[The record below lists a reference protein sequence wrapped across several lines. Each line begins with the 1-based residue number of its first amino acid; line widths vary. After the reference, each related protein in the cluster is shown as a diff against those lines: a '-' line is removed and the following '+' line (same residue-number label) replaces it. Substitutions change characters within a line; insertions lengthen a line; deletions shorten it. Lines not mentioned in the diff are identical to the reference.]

1 MADTNT
7 SSDTTP
13 QPATYASLFPEQ
25 LANRCSPDALESN
38 NGPIAYLYA
47 LYQQALELEATSTSD
62 KRFTLAQRRPDI
74 AELVLS
80 REGLEKEVP
89 PLTLAIKALTR
100 QANMHVE
107 SVNAAEKKADSDK
120 GATKDKVPFR
130 SKGLAERISE
140 SQCRAGLP
148 FHYPLEQIQAVLRH
162 KKIPLFDLLQR
173 SEYSFPNFCK
183 DNLRTD
189 ELRQVMRNATGF
201 SPSLQALLL
210 DATSADAEGFL
221 SARFGDAATLENLNK
236 VAFFCQRTGLK
247 TEDVLDLLAIAGI
260 DDNASEGK
268 TAVKRSDA
276 YAPRDS
282 TVDSSR
288 YGAAFINN
296 GTSPALTLRDINAEA
311 GIELSITGTT
321 AAHFGRAHKLIH
333 LRHTLNLSFAETDL
347 LLMSI
352 LRAEG
357 QSKDFHITANT
368 LRALG
373 VYRYFKEAYGVTA
386 EQFSALVHQVTPYAV
401 GDQVPFLDR
410 VLDGPGAGLQA
421 QINDLMVIDDAAFDP
436 SATDDAGNNAARG
449 IIGQLSKAFGAD
461 EQWLNAS
468 LIQIKQALGIKTF
481 TKSLDLVS
489 SLYRLSRLPR
499 LLRMTLGEG
508 TSLIALLASDTNS
521 VLGTLA
527 GRGRITDDPENADIL
542 DVLIALANIERWLRT
557 NNLKASAVLALVSK
571 PQPSAMILFEI
582 EKARE
587 RFRTDGEP
595 DVLGVTLSQEKIKTE
610 LGSTAALKSST
621 DTWQTLLKDYLDE
634 KGLIKESLPAEK
646 PLKEALGTLLKG
658 KLADSNS
665 DTTQAS
671 ETLASL
677 LINARVQQ
685 EDLAKSI
692 FTKAFADVL
701 ASSSSAST
709 YALPILK
716 WIKSSAAGLLAEVM
730 QPVPIDAKQMTT
742 SLKFWTDITRCS
754 FAVKLTGVSPAGLEA
769 LAEHPE
775 WLDFEA
781 DVVSGN
787 DATTTEPRAINLSLH
802 YQLTRYRDWIA
813 LCRKSGF
820 EEQDALDYLSSMKDT
835 SDVGEVQVAAAKMGK
850 LIVWP
855 ESEVVIAMP
864 QIAKPQHKTKP
875 GTFDDFVTTMSDEER
890 KFYRKSDGRID
901 IKKMLYDLH
910 WIRAGYVYKNRA
922 QESTVVKLH
931 KYAETLTSATLEVT
945 QSQYNEC
952 NQTETWGKRF
962 SAEERLAKKP
972 YQVIILKLKVYQP
985 DDDYDGD
992 PVPITPTTLGDIDFI
1007 LRLQS
1012 LCNRTA
1018 LSCQSL
1024 IDLSWLN
1031 EGSSFDEFQ
1040 SIGQLLLATCTDD
1053 IRALV
1058 ESGLLEQ
1065 WRDALIHYLLGYW
1078 VPKKISSTTSIT
1090 DTDELCSYFLTDIGT
1105 SWEAKKTTV
1114 ITQAIASLQHYLFR
1128 LFSHLEPGYE
1138 TANVPSS
1145 ANQQWKRYLSQYG
1158 TWKAWRAQIN
1168 HPENL
1173 IYYANRP
1180 NKSNTFQELEVEV
1193 NQGKLDTELLETAVC
1208 NYLTKFERLSNLQI
1222 VSGYLDGR
1230 DPLNDTYHLIG
1241 KTNASPTEYYWRSVD
1256 MGLRDDQQRL
1266 SPLAWSEW
1274 KKIDL
1279 TVTGVIAQSQYIEQF
1294 DKVDADGKVQKDD
1307 KGNVLKDSSKNVTHT
1322 CDAIRPVII
1331 AGRPYVFW
1339 VERGT
1344 TGLPSN
1350 DGKSQTPTQ
1359 FKKLSVQYTYLQSD
1373 GFWSTANELIC
1384 LDGTE
1389 DGQRRS
1395 DKEHNF
1401 LKDESY
1407 IPGLIVF
1414 VNTENERRQDPWLTV
1429 ILHDCRK
1436 PAAGPGNINK
1446 DYFVE
1451 MRDLL
1456 LINRKQL
1463 PVESLEK
1470 LTNVTL
1476 KTYEDI
1482 RFVQHIYDGT
1492 SSSLTALK
1500 PPKHTKLDGLIYGVL
1515 FNLTS
1520 NIKLATTATAP
1531 QKRKVFKPYSSRDA
1545 TALTLEST
1553 HRIVV
1558 PAYVKNMSE
1567 TVKEKLKAAAATFD
1581 DARKSYEYSKI
1592 YHSEKA
1598 SHAIIKSTFEKA
1610 ESSLLKV
1617 TEAILSS
1624 IASKAMTFKIELP
1637 FTTKKTLKI
1646 EAHYQYDDA
1655 PLKHALSAFGVEIK
1669 SPSDLNFEPLAEG
1682 QLAHITTLYDYTEEG
1697 TYEFQAYIILDGIKV
1712 YETHYTYE
1720 ISSSKTDESWNVA
1733 ILNNTEQAQYLDL
1746 TSVDDRSVDIPKR
1759 IRLNTLFGKQLVARA
1774 SQSVERALAWDTQ
1787 KLKEPTID
1795 ENVPNPSVDFHGA
1808 NGIYFRELFLHLPAL
1823 IATRLTEQQQFED
1836 AESWY
1841 LRNLFD
1847 PYRAVADDDGRP
1859 AYWNTRPLA
1868 EVGTL
1873 TSELNKP
1880 VDPTARAFILSR
1892 YYRQAVFLGLVEN
1905 WQRQGDHYYRQLTLS
1920 SLNHAW
1926 LCYQQALKLVGP
1938 LPERTEVSR
1947 WIPLKLSDIDES
1959 LFFTPINQ
1967 RVLDARKTLERR
1979 LYQLR
1984 HGLTIDGKALPDL
1997 GWRDEEVDP
2006 FASARGG
2013 LSIIATTYNSGR
2025 TPIPAYRFR
2034 QILPT
2039 TRAAVQQLLD
2049 FGRHYMKLMEDEFNT
2064 TFSVLMK
2071 SQEIRM
2077 SDFALRLGKEA
2088 ISAVLANKQTLQLG
2102 LRAAEARKAR
2112 FEALLDVGK
2121 SPMEEAATGLSI
2133 VAKVTQAA
2141 AVPFE
2146 ITAGIAAAMTPTIFG
2161 MAFGGNKP
2169 EQPMARTA
2177 STLLTTSNIADFAAG
2192 QLIAEAGY
2200 ERRAS
2205 EWQFEMEQANWDIKA
2220 LSQQIEQVD
2229 IELNAATISLEEAK
2243 QERAN
2248 LDEAYVAMTTGFTII
2263 PIYNWLVA
2271 RQELIYGK
2279 AYDAVLSLCL
2289 GLEAAWRYEIGDY
2302 KRNAFIKTSA
2312 WSDTYKGMLAGESLL
2327 VDLQE
2332 MENAYLSANERRL
2345 TIKKS
2350 FSLTKLLTSKG
2361 LTSGLNG
2368 LATNKPLLFE
2378 FKASDFDKNYPGH
2391 YLRQLKHV
2399 SVSFILKEGSKA
2411 EEMSAILTQIG
2422 NSTLIEPHAKGAEYY
2437 YGEGKEPPA
2446 SIKRNLRAQ
2455 QQIALS
2461 SLVSEDGLGFAP
2473 GEWVYE
2479 LMFHDGRYL
2488 PFEGTGA
2495 ISQWQLEI
2503 PDIECA
2509 ESLKSAVSDI
2519 QINLVYT
2526 ALDGG
2531 SELVTKVRELY
2542 REAKKA

>member
-74 AELVLS
+74 AELVLNQES
-80 REGLEKEVP
+80 LNTKIA
-89 PLTLAIKALTR
+89 PLTLAINALTR
-100 QANMHVE
+100 QAKSH
-107 SVNAAEKKADSDK
+107 AGAEKPLPE
-120 GATKDKVPFR
+120 V
-130 SKGLAERISE
+130 ISE
-140 SQCRAGLP
+140 AVCRAGLP
-148 FHYPLEQIQAVLRH
+148 FHYPLEQILTVLKQ
-162 KKIPLFDLLQR
+162 KKIPLFDLLQQ
-173 SEYSFPNFCK
+173 SEYSFPNFC
-183 DNLRTD
+183 DGNLRTE

-201 SPSLQALLL
+201 SPALQGLLL
-210 DATSADAEGFL
+210 SDSNVDTDGLLTQCYGVPGDNAAVALKLSQVEFL
-221 SARFGDAATLENLNK
+221 
-236 VAFFCQRTGLK
+236 CQRTGLK
-247 TEDVLDLLAIAGI
+247 TEDVSDMLAIRGV
-260 DDNASEGK
+260 DDNAESGV
-268 TAVKRSDA
+268 TSVKRSAAYMPADA
-276 YAPRDS
+276 
-282 TVDSSR
+282 TVIDGSVF
-288 YGAAFINN
+288 GAAYINN
-296 GTSPALTLRDINAEA
+296 GNAPAVTLADTYAEA
-311 GIELSITGTT
+311 GIRLGIKGAT
-321 AAHFGRAHKLIH
+321 AAHFVRIHQIIH
-333 LRHTLNLSFAETDL
+333 LRHALNLSFSDTDL
-347 LLMSI
+347 LVMSA

-357 QSKDFHITANT
+357 QTKDFHLTANT
-368 LRALG
+368 VRAIG
-373 VYRYFKEAYGVTA
+373 VFRYYNEKYAVTA
-386 EQFSALVHQVTPYAV
+386 EQFAALIHEVTPYAV
-401 GDQVPFLDR
+401 GDQTPFLDR
-410 VLDGPGAGLQA
+410 VLDGPSAG
-421 QINDLMVIDDAAFDP
+421 DLAKIDSPLNLDGSEFDLDEG
-436 SATDDAGNNAARG
+436 TDSEGENSSLLISR
-449 IIGQLSKAFGAD
+449 IGKALGSN
-461 EQWLNAS
+461 EQQTRKYLT
-468 LIQIKQALGIKTF
+468 QALPGPDVRKLTL
-481 TKSLDLVS
+481 SLPLIS

-499 LLRMTLGEG
+499 LMGLSLSEG
-508 TSLIALLASDTNS
+508 TNLIEILALDNGEVQKLM
-521 VLGTLA
+521 A
-527 GRGRITDDPENADIL
+527 GKAQVNDAPGKADIL
-542 DVLIALANIERWLRT
+542 DVLIALANTKQWLDQNR
-557 NNLKASAVLALVSK
+557 LKPSAVLALLSP
-571 PQPSAMILFEI
+571 PQQTPEILAAIESARAKFLG
-582 EKARE
+582 
-587 RFRTDGEP
+587 DNPP
-595 DVLGVTLSQEKIKTE
+595 DIASACLTEDKIKKALSGNQILKADTEAWLKLLSAYVDDKGLVKTGLPEEPTLRTE
-610 LGSTAALKSST
+610 LETLLGGKLKNAAPDEATAAGEVASVLTNARVAQEDLTKA
-621 DTWQTLLKDYLDE
+621 LF
-634 KGLIKESLPAEK
+634 GNAFG
-646 PLKEALGTLLKG
+646 EALGNPG
-658 KLADSNS
+658 
-665 DTTQAS
+665 
-671 ETLASL
+671 
-677 LINARVQQ
+677 
-685 EDLAKSI
+685 
-692 FTKAFADVL
+692 
-701 ASSSSAST
+701 SASA
-709 YALPILK
+709 YALPLLK
-716 WIKSSAAGLLAEVM
+716 WIKKDSTDLLGDLLTPTVANE
-730 QPVPIDAKQMTT
+730 K
-742 SLKFWTDITRCS
+742 S
-754 FAVKLTGVSPAGLEA
+754 FALWRDMARFTLTVRLTGLTAAGLEA
-769 LAEHPE
+769 LLAHPAQF
-775 WLDFEA
+775 DVEA
-781 DVVSGN
+781 STYGQY
-787 DATTTEPRAINLSLH
+787 TPIINLQLL
-802 YQLTRYRDWIA
+802 YQLTGYRRWIGICSENAVDEQNA
-813 LCRKSGF
+813 LN
-820 EEQDALDYLSSMKDT
+820 YLTRLRSSDKPEDIRT
-835 SDVGEVQVAAAKMGK
+835 AAKQLGAMIG
-850 LIVWP
+850 WS
-855 ESEVVIAMP
+855 ESEALLAAPYTKITRQSEKPLEKGSLEEFASSLTGDDLGYWNYCNRKVSGGGLRVVLDKYSQDGGSYP
-864 QIAKPQHKTKP
+864 H
-875 GTFDDFVTTMSDEER
+875 GDSLYR
-890 KFYRKSDGRID
+890 KFKSFIKEFATPLKVQTKDFLPETIPSTWSLIYRKERGKKIKLEKYVPFEDVAHDQQQAYSNISDI
-901 IKKMLYDLH
+901 H
-910 WIRAGYVYKNRA
+910 FA
-922 QESTVVKLH
+922 
-931 KYAETLTSATLEVT
+931 
-945 QSQYNEC
+945 
-952 NQTETWGKRF
+952 
-962 SAEERLAKKP
+962 
-972 YQVIILKLKVYQP
+972 
-985 DDDYDGD
+985 
-992 PVPITPTTLGDIDFI
+992 
-1007 LRLQS
+1007 LRLQD
-1012 LCNRTA
+1012 LCKRSG

-1024 IDLSWLN
+1024 LDLSWLG
-1031 EGSSFDEFQ
+1031 EESSYDDFLTTA
-1040 SIGQLLLATCTDD
+1040 QLLQAACGEKELAA
-1053 IRALV
+1053 IEPRLK
-1058 ESGLLEQ
+1058 EH
-1065 WRDALIHYLLGYW
+1065 WRDAVVDYLLGYW
-1078 VPKKISSTTSIT
+1078 RPT
-1090 DTDELCSYFLTDIGT
+1090 DTHRQAALASADDLSSYFLTDV
-1105 SWEAKKTTV
+1105 SASLKAMETTYV
-1114 ITQAIASLQHYLFR
+1114 TQAIASLQHYLFR

-1138 TANVPSS
+1138 TAELPST
-1145 ANQQWKRYLSQYG
+1145 ANQHWERYLNQYG
-1158 TWKAWRAQIN
+1158 TWKVWRAQTN

-1180 NKSNTFQELEVEV
+1180 KKTKAFQELEVEV

-1241 KTNASPTEYYWRSVD
+1241 KTNASPTGYYWRSVD

-1294 DKVDADGKVQKDD
+1294 DKMDADGKVQKDD

-1395 DKEHNF
+1395 NKEHNF

-1429 ILHDCRK
+1429 ILHDCSK
-1436 PAAGPGNINK
+1436 PAAGPGNINQ

-1492 SSSLTALK
+1492 STSLTALK
-1500 PPKHTKLDGLIYGVL
+1500 PPKHKKLDDLIYGEL
-1515 FNLTS
+1515 SHLTS
-1520 NIKLATTATAP
+1520 EIELAPTVISPQERKDFKLYFSGA
-1531 QKRKVFKPYSSRDA
+1531 A
-1545 TALTLEST
+1545 TALTPTLNNS
-1553 HRIVV
+1553 IAVS
-1558 PAYVKNMSE
+1558 AYVKNMSE
-1567 TVKEKLKAAAATFD
+1567 TVKEKLKTAAAAFD
-1581 DARKSYEYSKI
+1581 DAGKAYEYSEI
-1592 YHSEKA
+1592 YHSAKA
-1598 SHAIIKSTFEKA
+1598 SHAITKSTFEKA
-1610 ESSLLKV
+1610 ENSLLKV
-1617 TEAILSS
+1617 TEAILYS

-1646 EAHYQYDDA
+1646 EAHYRYDDA
-1655 PLKHALSAFGVEIK
+1655 PLTHALSAFGIKIK

-1682 QLAHITTLYDYTEEG
+1682 HLAHITTLYDYTEEG
-1697 TYEFQAYIILDGIKV
+1697 TYEFQAYIILDEIKV

-2378 FKASDFDKNYPGH
+2378 FKATDFDKNYPGH

-2399 SVSFILKEGSKA
+2399 SVSFILKEGSKV

-2479 LMFHDGRYL
+2479 LMFHDGRYS